1 MFDHKTLAYV
11 TTPVMEVQCRV
22 TKQEAIK
29 LFIKREYQNHPY
41 ISGNKWWKLKYNLE
55 EAVHQGHTTL
65 LTFGGA
71 YSNHIYATAAA
82 AKELELSSVGVIRGE
97 ETLPLNHTLT
107 FAKECGMQL
116 HYVSREDYRK
126 KSEAGFIKNLN
137 DRFGRFYLIPE
148 GGTNALAVKGCAEF
162 TQQLS
167 HEVDFDYLCLPV
179 GTGGTIAGMIE
190 GLDTTKQIT
199 GFPVLKGAEFLE
211 KEISMFTSKK
221 DNWQLIH
228 DYHFGGYAKSSPELE
243 KFKKEFEIEFN
254 LPLDLV
260 YTSKMMYGI
269 FDLAKKGFFRK
280 GATVLIL
287 HTGGLQGFNS
297 LPCS

>member
-1 MFDHKTLAYV
+1 MIEYIKNDLLALKSQIFEQIELTV
-11 TTPVMEVQCRV
+11 LLKP
-22 TKQEAIK
+22 
-29 LFIKREYQNHPY
+29 EYQNHPY

-55 EAVHQGHTTL
+55 KAVHQGRTTL

-82 AKELELSSVGVIRGE
+82 AKELGLSSVGVIRGE

-126 KSEAGFIKNLN
+126 KSEAAFIKNLN

-162 TQQLS
+162 AQQLS
-167 HEVDFDYLCLPV
+167 HEADFDYLCLPV
-179 GTGGTIAGMIE
+179 GTSGTIAGMIE
-190 GLDTTKQIT
+190 GLDATKQIV

-211 KEISMFTSKK
+211 REISRFTSKK

-228 DYHFGGYAKSSPELE
+228 DYHFGGYAKSTAELE

-254 LPLDLV
+254 FPLDLV

>member
-1 MFDHKTLAYV
+1 MFDHKTLAYI

-29 LFIKREYQNHPY
+29 LFIKCEYQNHPY

-82 AKELELSSVGVIRGE
+82 AKELGLSSVGVIRGE
-97 ETLPLNHTLT
+97 ETLQLNHTLT

-126 KSEAGFIKNLN
+126 KSEAAFIENLN

-162 TQQLS
+162 AQQLS
-167 HEVDFDYLCLPV
+167 DEVDFDYLCLPV

-190 GLDTTKQIT
+190 GLDTTKQIV

-211 KEISMFTSKK
+211 KEISMFASKK
-221 DNWQLIH
+221 DHWQLIH
-228 DYHFGGYAKSSPELE
+228 DYHFGGYAKSNPELE

-269 FDLAKKGFFRK
+269 FDLAKKGFFGK